1 MNKEDLLKA
10 VSNIDDKYIQAA
22 EERRDN
28 VAQRNKAALGIVKSD
43 AAVAK
48 RGEDLGTG
56 EQGFSAS
63 KPSKRAGRK
72 FYAQP
77 WFKGACAIAAAFVV
91 LVGVGASGWLFHGM
105 GAAKSD
111 QAAEMEYAVA
121 DDYAYSVGAEGYFD
135 NGERA
140 GAPAAEEMAVSNA
153 ALDKSEIKLKDPT
166 EGVFEPYEPVREQ
179 KLVYNAFLYLQTEN
193 YDESFAALEKLVSD
207 LDGYF
212 ESQSESNGNYYSNTS
227 KSGYCTVRIPTN
239 NYEAF
244 MNAIGQSWHVV
255 NKDESISD
263 ISEQYYETQDRLET
277 LKIKE
282 ERLHS
287 LLAEATNLSD
297 IITLEDQLAN
307 TEYQI
312 EQLTNAMKGYDK
324 QVDYS
329 TVNISLDEVTQMGN
343 TVGSEGFGKRFARAI
358 KNGLRNFAEG
368 VADFIV
374 WIGYNVIEIIIVAA
388 VIFVIWKF
396 HLIRKLIQWIKR

>member
-1 MNKEDLLKA
+1 MNKEELLKA
-10 VSNIDDKYIQAA
+10 VSNIDDKYIDAA
-22 EERRDN
+22 EQRRDN
-28 VAQRNKAALGIVKSD
+28 TAPRNNAAFSVVQSD
-43 AAVAK
+43 AATLV
-48 RGEDLGTG
+48 E
-56 EQGFSAS
+56 SANKKTKVHAS
-63 KPSKRAGRK
+63 YGGRDIRK

-77 WFKGACAIAAAFVV
+77 WFKGACAIVAAFVM
-91 LVGVGASGWLFHGM
+91 LVGIRSSVWLFHGM

-111 QAAEMEYAVA
+111 AATESEFSYQAGAT
-121 DDYAYSVGAEGYFD
+121 DYYD
-135 NGERA
+135 NGVKEE
-140 GAPAAEEMAVSNA
+140 AAYDMEMMTTNSVVEMQ
-153 ALDKSEIKLKDPT
+153 DTKMKDAT
-166 EGVFEPYEPVREQ
+166 EGVFEPYEPAREQ

-227 KSGYCTVRIPTN
+227 KSGYCTVRIPTA
-239 NYEAF
+239 NYQAF

-297 IITLEDQLAN
+297 IITLENQLSN

-329 TVNISLDEVTQMGN
+329 TVNISIDEVTQMGN

-358 KNGLRNFAEG
+358 KNGITNFAEG

-374 WIGYNVIEIIIVAA
+374 WIGYNVIEIVIAA
-388 VIFVIWKF
+388 VVIFLICKF
-396 HLIRKLIQWIKR
+396 HLIRKLINWIKR